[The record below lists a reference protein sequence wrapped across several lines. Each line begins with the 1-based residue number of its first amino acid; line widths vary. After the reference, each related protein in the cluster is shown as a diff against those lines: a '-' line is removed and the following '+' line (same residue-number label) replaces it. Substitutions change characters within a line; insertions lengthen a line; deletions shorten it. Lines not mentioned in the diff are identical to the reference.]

1 MIKLK
6 KIIKEDL
13 FETDIE
19 HTVGNA
25 LFAMETNLI
34 SLKKRIQDGRT
45 EEALKITDNIQ
56 QSIEKAKEGLWKWKN
71 RTS

>member
-25 LFAMETNLI
+25 LFAMET
-34 SLKKRIQDGRT
+34 KKKKQM
-45 EEALKITDNIQ
+45 NIIK
-56 QSIEKAKEGLWKWKN
+56 S
-71 RTS
+71 